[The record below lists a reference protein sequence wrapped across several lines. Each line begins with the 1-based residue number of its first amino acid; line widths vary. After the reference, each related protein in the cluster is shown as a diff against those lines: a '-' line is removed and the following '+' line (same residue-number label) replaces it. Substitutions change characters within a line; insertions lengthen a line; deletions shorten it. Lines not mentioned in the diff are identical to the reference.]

1 MSAMRGV
8 KGAHGFRHWW
18 AQRITAVALVPLSL
32 WFVAG
37 VIQHVEASRASVA
50 AWLSQPVPAVLM
62 ILTVAAGLYHAAL
75 GLEEVIVDYVHGAGA
90 RIAAIVL
97 LRLAG
102 AALGAAGI
110 FAVLSMAFVG

>member
-1 MSAMRGV
+1 
-8 KGAHGFRHWW
+8 
-18 AQRITAVALVPLSL
+18 
-32 WFVAG
+32 
-37 VIQHVEASRASVA
+37 
-50 AWLSQPVPAVLM
+50 
-62 ILTVAAGLYHAAL
+62 
-75 GLEEVIVDYVHGAGA
+75 VIVDYVHGAGA